1 MISYNDIIE
10 NIRTAYFEQ
19 SGEALDMHSESGI
32 RIKAIATELYNLY
45 VEGEYLLKQAGWMSA
60 TGEYLDRIAAEC
72 GIERKTASKASGEIT
87 FLIDEAKADDTVI
100 SSGIICSKKGHKYIQ
115 YKTLEEGT
123 IVAGEKSVTVKA
135 QALADGEEY
144 NAAYGEVC
152 VMVNPPSSVA
162 RAENRVS
169 FIGGCNSE
177 DDKAL
182 RLRIK
187 DALRYPANGVNVEF
201 LKGRI
206 MNFDEV
212 ADCDI
217 IREGDKPVC
226 ILKTRDKILSENLK
240 EKVNDVLS
248 LFTLFGID
256 FDVRNADENGI

>member
-1 MISYNDIIE
+1 
-10 NIRTAYFEQ
+10 
-19 SGEALDMHSESGI
+19 MHGESGI

-45 VEGEYLLKQAGWMSA
+45 VEGEYLLKQAGWTSA

-100 SSGIICSKKGHKYIQ
+100 PSGIIC
-115 YKTLEEGT
+115 
-123 IVAGEKSVTVKA
+123 EKSVTVKA

-162 RAENRVS
+162 KAENRVS

-177 DDKAL
+177 DDEAL

-206 MNFDEV
+206 MSFDEV

-226 ILKTRDKILSENLK
+226 ILKTRNKILSENLK

-248 LFTLFGID
+248 LFTLIGID